1 MLDYIERKEFT
12 GESSASMAARK
23 ATVGTR
29 ATVELPNACDFARR
43 TVDDVPS
50 SSIRLDNF
58 VNTYT
63 AKQIKQR
70 NTTTSK

>member
-12 GESSASMAARK
+12 GESSASMSARK
-23 ATVGTR
+23 ATVATR
-29 ATVELPNACDFARR
+29 PVVELPNACDFARR
-43 TVDDVPS
+43 TVDDVQPAN
-50 SSIRLDNF
+50 IRLENF

-63 AKQIKQR
+63 AKQLKQR